1 MSIGKWGVFLYFPGI
16 FFIPHYQRINT
27 VRSFSVLFL
36 TGLFYDHL
44 FHHTFGFHAF
54 IFSAL
59 YLIAKE
65 FLHLEKK
72 SSVQTLFFQVTL
84 NLVIAVIWAS
94 FCLIQS
100 SSSGI
105 WPFSRFIFDCL
116 LSTLLI
122 VPISMWFMN
131 FCSALIDRIE
141 HSETSTPTSNI

>member
-1 MSIGKWGVFLYFPGI
+1 MHL
-16 FFIPHYQRINT
+16 
-27 VRSFSVLFL
+27 FSVP
-36 TGLFYDHL
+36 
-44 FHHTFGFHAF
+44 F
-54 IFSAL
+54 ILSQRVSSPR
-59 YLIAKE
+59 
-65 FLHLEKK
+65 KK

-105 WPFSRFIFDCL
+105 WPFSRFIVDCL

-141 HSETSTPTSNI
+141 HSETSAPTSNI